1 MGNFIKSLNS
11 LATELRKII
20 MYECNDI
27 FLNIAGRPTL
37 CTCRKKGKKYMC
49 VYVKDRLRKEA
60 IPTHP
65 PTQCTSILSFF
76 SMEAVLFCVGEL
88 HKTRLRK
95 TSHGKLHTVK
105 AMYSP
110 SDFSLYQMEVE

>member
-1 MGNFIKSLNS
+1 M
-11 LATELRKII
+11 
-20 MYECNDI
+20 
-27 FLNIAGRPTL
+27 
-37 CTCRKKGKKYMC
+37 CRKKGKKYLC
-49 VYVKDRLRKEA
+49 VYAKERLRKEA

-76 SMEAVLFCVGEL
+76 FLMEAVLFYVGEL
-88 HKTRLRK
+88 HTTRLRK